1 MIDASKGFV
10 KDGNKNR
17 LRAQDIHKIVDAF
30 TKQLEV
36 PGFSRLVP
44 LAEISD
50 PKNDYNLNLPRYIDS
65 TEAEDLQDISAHLQ
79 GGIPDRDVDALQSY
93 WKVLPS
99 VRARLFGP
107 ADRPGYSALLAPAGD
122 IKATIFGHAEFRAF
136 NQTVT
141 DRFAQWKAAS
151 LPLLKGIAVGS
162 HPKELIRTLSESLLG
177 TFQDTPLLDAY
188 DVYQH
193 LMSYWAETMQDDAY
207 LLAQDGW
214 KALIGSQPNTDLI
227 PASLIV
233 ARYFAADALAVEMLE
248 AARAELSRQM
258 EEMDEE
264 HDGEEGL
271 LAEARTD
278 SGKLTKISINARLKA
293 IQSDPESAEEGK
305 LLRTYRNLLEEEAQ
319 AAKKVKDA
327 QKALDARVVA
337 NYAHLSEEEVK
348 TLVVDDKW
356 LATLAA
362 AVQSELDRVSQALA
376 GRVKQLAE
384 RYAMPLPIL
393 TCEVEAFSA
402 RVEVY
407 LRKMGVV
414 W

>member
-1 MIDASKGFV
+1 VLDKENATARTGIFMIDASKGFV

-233 ARYFAADALAVEMLE
+233 ARYFAADALA
-248 AARAELSRQM
+248 
-258 EEMDEE
+258 
-264 HDGEEGL
+264 
-271 LAEARTD
+271 ARTD

-362 AVQSELDRVSQALA
+362 AVQLELDRVSQALA